1 MYYINVYFS
10 LKYTFNKIKFYK
22 SVFFILKS
30 IACGRYIRGE
40 NLKKSLGKTYSLFK
54 LNNHSRL
61 VSCETSKPSF
71 SLVVCG
77 GFIIQNFITDIPSFL
92 KLLVSFP
99 M

>member
-54 LNNHSRL
+54 LNNHLDVLEDLRVGSHKL
-61 VSCETSKPSF
+61 LSAKASF
-71 SLVVCG
+71 SHLLLVVKNQK
-77 GFIIQNFITDIPSFL
+77 FSP
-92 KLLVSFP
+92 VSHF
-99 M
+99 